1 MAPSEINKILDAMVL
16 IVDTREQ
23 DTPQLRQRLESAH
36 CEFKRGKVDFGDYS
50 ASFPLP
56 DGGTLDL
63 TQKVSIE
70 RKMSIDEL
78 AMCFGRERPRFEREF
93 ERAKKAGAKLY
104 LLVENG
110 DWGNIFSHKYAS
122 LMKPESLLASIFAYL
137 ARYNCQ
143 LIFCAPG
150 ESGKL
155 IKAILRYEG
164 RERLEGMLND

>member
-1 MAPSEINKILDAMVL
+1 MTPSEINKILDAMVL

-63 TQKVSIE
+63 TQSVSIE
-70 RKMSIDEL
+70 RKMSVDEL

-104 LLVENG
+104 LLVEDG
-110 DWGNIFSHKYAS
+110 DWGNIFRHKYAS
-122 LMKPESLLASIFAYL
+122 LMSPESLLASIFAYL

>member
-1 MAPSEINKILDAMVL
+1 MTPSEINKILDGMVL

-56 DGGTLDL
+56 DGETLDL

-104 LLVENG
+104 LLIEDGN
-110 DWGNIFSHKYAS
+110 WGNIFRHKYAS
-122 LMKPESLLASIFAYL
+122 MMSPESLLASIFAYL

-143 LIFCAPG
+143 LIFCAP
-150 ESGKL
+150 EETGKL
-155 IKAILRYEG
+155 IRVILRYEG

>member
-1 MAPSEINKILDAMVL
+1 MTPKEINNALDGMVL

-36 CEFKRGKVDFGDYS
+36 CEYIRGKVDFGDYS

-63 TQKVSIE
+63 TKTVSIE

-93 ERAKKAGAKLY
+93 ERAKAAEAKLY
-104 LLVENG
+104 LLVENAN
-110 DWGNIFSHKYAS
+110 WSNIFCHRYAS
-122 LMKPESLLASIFAYL
+122 QMKPESLLASIFAYL
-137 ARYNCQ
+137 ARYDCQ
-143 LIFCAPG
+143 LIFCSPS
-150 ESGKL
+150 ESGRL
-155 IKAILRYEG
+155 IKTILRYEG
-164 RERLEGMLND
+164 REKLEGMLND